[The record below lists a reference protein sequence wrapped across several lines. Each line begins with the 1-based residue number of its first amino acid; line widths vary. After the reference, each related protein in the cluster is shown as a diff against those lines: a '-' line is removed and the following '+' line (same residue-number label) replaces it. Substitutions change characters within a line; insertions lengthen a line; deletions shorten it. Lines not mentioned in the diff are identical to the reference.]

1 MNPSLFV
8 EFVKKWFKVLA
19 GAITE
24 RVNDAKT
31 PPSYLFKTMLT
42 PKLSADNRWD
52 STAVN
57 KSIVAADIVALDSPL
72 PIKKRPSISV
82 AGGKIPKIGIKMAK
96 TESLISDIR
105 ILESRGVTE
114 AEIARAVFD
123 DLGRCVSG
131 INERLEFAF
140 LQALSTGVTLID
152 DEDNAGAGIRIRFG
166 YRKSN
171 SYGAVKKWGES
182 GYTPISDVERV
193 LAAASERGDTIV
205 TIMVDKTSY
214 NLMRKSEEAKSLH
227 TSSISN
233 FTGHNMITPSPSQ
246 FNTIM
251 EDEYNVKIV
260 VVDRSVRVEID
271 GNQKPLKPFAKNTLV
286 FLTTAKDEKVGSLVY
301 GILAEESSPV
311 TNVEYQKIDTYI
323 LTSKYSKNDPLT
335 EFTSAQTIAL
345 PVIENADSIYILNTQ
360 EAQEVADDEVDDDDS
375 ITLYGANYSKI
386 AVIEAM
392 RAAGIRVGTN
402 ISDEKLVEKINSL
415 SDADEAKLRKTI
427 NGVLIV
433 TPTALSFTSAGGAE
447 DVTAMG
453 AGELTATS
461 NQTWAAVSVA
471 GRVATVTVGANNGAE
486 RTASITLTGNGRQV
500 VVEVVQ
506 EAKPA

>member
-1 MNPSLFV
+1 M
-8 EFVKKWFKVLA
+8 
-19 GAITE
+19 
-24 RVNDAKT
+24 
-31 PPSYLFKTMLT
+31 
-42 PKLSADNRWD
+42 
-52 STAVN
+52 
-57 KSIVAADIVALDSPL
+57 
-72 PIKKRPSISV
+72 
-82 AGGKIPKIGIKMAK
+82 
-96 TESLISDIR
+96 
-105 ILESRGVTE
+105 
-114 AEIARAVFD
+114 
-123 DLGRCVSG
+123 
-131 INERLEFAF
+131 
-140 LQALSTGVTLID
+140 
-152 DEDNAGAGIRIRFG
+152 
-166 YRKSN
+166 
-171 SYGAVKKWGES
+171 
-182 GYTPISDVERV
+182 
-193 LAAASERGDTIV
+193 
-205 TIMVDKTSY
+205 
-214 NLMRKSEEAKSLH
+214 
-227 TSSISN
+227 
-233 FTGHNMITPSPSQ
+233 
-246 FNTIM
+246 
-251 EDEYNVKIV
+251 
-260 VVDRSVRVEID
+260 
-271 GNQKPLKPFAKNTLV
+271 
-286 FLTTAKDEKVGSLVY
+286 TTAKDEKVGSLVY